1 MNEKQKGGIRS
12 VGRKTRIEESEI
24 KEWRE
29 RKMKKDQQI
38 LEHDLDF
45 YVLIVYTLEIFCD
58 HCIRV
63 PIVTGQQ

>member
-1 MNEKQKGGIRS
+1 MKNKKGGIRN

-24 KEWRE
+24 KERRE
-29 RKMKKDQQI
+29 RKKKKDQQI

-63 PIVTGQQ
+63 PIVTGQR